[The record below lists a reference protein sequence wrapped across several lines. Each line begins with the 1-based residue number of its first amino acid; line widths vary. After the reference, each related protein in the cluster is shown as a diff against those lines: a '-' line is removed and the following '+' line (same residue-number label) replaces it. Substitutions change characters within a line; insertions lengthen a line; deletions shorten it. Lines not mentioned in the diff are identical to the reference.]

1 MEGEVMSDDTLYF
14 DGFGTLKWLD
24 PKDFYASYWV
34 FVETSAR
41 AEDGDNYSIVSD
53 NKGDIR
59 YTSI

>member
-24 PKDFYASYWV
+24 PKDFYASHWS
-34 FVETSAR
+34 FVEISVF
-41 AEDGDNYSIVSD
+41 AEDENEYDIVSD
-53 NKGDIR
+53 DKGDVR